1 MRLLRD
7 MEHCIDALI
16 DDWSDHETQNLL
28 DAAKAL
34 DVSDAFEMAIPRIDA
49 ETPGK
54 PMHQAA
60 RINRL
65 VPQQDLAE
73 PRPTD
78 EPSPDEAPDIA
89 EKLFNGAR
97 PFERPGPLTLEE
109 LHATQRATL
118 FG

>member
-1 MRLLRD
+1 
-7 MEHCIDALI
+7 MEHRIDALI

-34 DVSDAFEMAIPRIDA
+34 DVSDAFEMATPQINA

-54 PMHQAA
+54 PTHQAA
-60 RINRL
+60 RKNRL

-73 PRPTD
+73 PRPED
-78 EPSPDEAPDIA
+78 EPSLEEAPDIG
-89 EKLFNGAR
+89 EKLLSGAR
-97 PFERPGPLTLEE
+97 PFGRPGPLTLED